1 MKRQSDSENRLKKDD
16 FMLIIQTEAQKHL
29 MRQFGGKGICCDTTR
44 GTTSYDFKLTSLLVS
59 NELDKG
65 IPVAHCISNKETF
78 HFMEIFFKEVKG
90 HSGFI
95 APRWFMGDTASQFY
109 DAFALVNAV
118 SPIHIICTWHV
129 DKASREELRQKV
141 SSIGIQSE
149 VYRYL

>member
-1 MKRQSDSENRLKKDD
+1 
-16 FMLIIQTEAQKHL
+16 
-29 MRQFGGKGICCDTTR
+29 
-44 GTTSYDFKLTSLLVS
+44 
-59 NELDKG
+59 
-65 IPVAHCISNKETF
+65 
-78 HFMEIFFKEVKG
+78 MEIFFKEVQG

-95 APRWFMGDTASQFY
+95 VPRWFMGDTASQFY
-109 DAFALVNAV
+109 DAFALVNEV